1 MTVPLRRKQKEK
13 KKMRESFFKTLYN
26 LAKKDKKVVLIAAD
40 TGALY
45 HDKFKENLSYQYL
58 NAGVSEQNMIGV
70 AAGLALSGR
79 IVYVYGIIPF
89 VTMRCYEQ
97 IRVDICSMDLPVTI
111 VGIGPGLDYSTL
123 GLTHHAPEDIT
134 IIGALPGMKIYN
146 PCDDLT
152 AGLCVRACY
161 KQAGPKYVRLDREGG
176 PLVYRRIKDIN
187 FSDGFF
193 LLKQGKDLY
202 IIATGRMVFRGL
214 EVAKSLSLSGI
225 STGVIDLF
233 RIKPFNEEGIWR
245 VVKDVGYIVSL
256 EEHFVKGGI
265 GGFIAEMLA
274 GKKKR
279 PLLNTLGIDT
289 KFCRGYGER
298 NYLQRLNGLD
308 ISSIIDR
315 IKNWVKKAKQGEKG

>member
-1 MTVPLRRKQKEK
+1 
-13 KKMRESFFKTLYN
+13 MRESFFKTLYN
-26 LAKKDKKVVLIAAD
+26 LAKKDSRIVLISAD

-45 HDKFKENLSYQYL
+45 HDEFKENLSRQYI

-70 AAGLALSGR
+70 AAGLALSDR

-111 VGIGPGLDYSTL
+111 VGVGPGLDYSTL

-161 KQAGPKYVRLDREGG
+161 KQTGPKYVRLDREGS

-187 FSDGFF
+187 FSDGFS

-202 IIATGRMVFRGL
+202 IIATGRMVLRGL
-214 EVAKSLSLSGI
+214 EAAESLSRAGI

-233 RIKPFNEEGIWR
+233 RIKPFNDEGIWR
-245 VVKDVGYIVSL
+245 IIKTAGYVVSL
-256 EEHFVKGGI
+256 EEHFVRGGI
-265 GGFIAEMLA
+265 GSLIAEMLA
-274 GKKKR
+274 VKKKA
-279 PLLNTLGIDT
+279 PLLNALGLES
-289 KFCRGYGER
+289 KFCREYGTR

-308 ISSIIDR
+308 IDSIINR
-315 IKNWVKKAKQGEKG
+315 IKNWIKKR